1 MPNLSGNT
9 KPNSL
14 SWHSACSEIFRK
26 VAKVLA
32 VGLLALAVSTP
43 VFVGSPSK
51 ASGETRSLK
60 IYFVHTGEKA
70 VITYKRDGKFD
81 PAGLEKLNRIL
92 RDWRKNQPTKMN
104 PHLFDLIWQVYRE
117 SGSHEFI
124 NVVCGFR
131 SPGTNEMLRTRSAHT
146 GVAKKSQ
153 HMLGNAMDF
162 YIPDVKLTKLREI
175 GMKLQV
181 GGVGYYPT
189 SGSPFVHMD
198 VGGVRAWPRMDR
210 QELVRLFP
218 DGKTMH
224 IPADGR
230 PLPGYQQAV
239 ADYKRRM
246 SSDDIQIASSS
257 PSRRGFFARLFGGGG
272 ADEEEDNADTG
283 APAAAAPTTLVAK
296 NTQRAP
302 VATDDGDDSQ
312 PVTQQVASVNAPVPQ
327 VRPAFGNQA
336 GSEVASALMSP
347 PRNAAQDAL
356 AAAMPTADAQQQ
368 QYADL
373 RDYRVPV
380 PALLNRR
387 TPGDA
392 EMASA
397 ESDVTNQAIGV
408 PVPVERPEIAENLL
422 ASADA
427 DPDAIDDAADQ
438 GTLSPAIVAALEQ
451 RRADQ
456 SDANA
461 GVAVN
466 TVANNVVSKDEVP
479 PANSVAADNDAVR
492 AIAAVLPQKRP
503 VQQMPMQV
511 AALAPTAS
519 ESKASSRR
527 FNDSFEVM
535 APQERP
541 IAAGIA
547 TKGGRPNKRDAVVAD
562 SGRAAV
568 TTPPKLTDKM
578 ISQWAIA
585 NARVEIVNR
594 PVKAPRFVSPTL
606 RAQPTAVYTEGF
618 KVQTASM
625 DPERFSG
632 TAVNFLQ
639 VKKFNSVE

>member
-1 MPNLSGNT
+1 M
-9 KPNSL
+9 
-14 SWHSACSEIFRK
+14 
-26 VAKVLA
+26 AKVLA

-466 TVANNVVSKDEVP
+466 TVANNVASKDEVP

-562 SGRAAV
+562 SGRAVV